1 MANNAIDMQ
10 DTSISIAEGSDYGS
24 DLDEAT
30 VDALFSH
37 TSPVAV
43 DNPEAPTILDDH
55 GDERPLARLAKIRQ
69 NLHEALAGLDEVTR
83 SLRPEA
89 LQRDDSTRTIEIE
102 YDGQERSI
110 FSPPPPD
117 ANQQRRREQA
127 PEVPIPEEQDDRSPL
142 LRFRTPPKKCLSV
155 TDLISPAWCE
165 LQYFYNLS
173 KYGRVKRTKA
183 MKQGSSV
190 HKVLEEQVHTEVPVD
205 VVTKED
211 KFALRLWNVIQGLR
225 TLRQTGMT
233 REMEVWGVVEGEV
246 VNGVVDQI
254 TTTCPDVEA
263 EGRMLEDAEGGRE
276 DSGKVK
282 ALEQDQ
288 RTLTQYFAG
297 PQQVSILEKSGSR
310 LEQNGGAW
318 LGTLQ
323 EERERPTTFYIVD
336 VKTRQSKTLP
346 PSGSQTRPTHYQLMM
361 YHRLFTDL
369 ASNSVPADRIFAR
382 YDVDPNLP
390 FSDTFIA
397 QMSSLSLEA
406 EDIPSAGTEAWDAPS
421 QASSRA
427 QDPLDVLLAHNTLT
441 TLWTLMIQK
450 YTHLKTSPTTTISPL
465 LTAEFRSSSSGD
477 LLGRKHFLFSAE
489 QLQRYISDE
498 LSWWRGERQTKGVE
512 VEEAYKCRLC
522 EFVEGCTWRKE
533 KVEEGVRRAR
543 VRKEGKTMVGQKGG

>member
-1 MANNAIDMQ
+1 MADNAGAMQ
-10 DTSISIAEGSDYGS
+10 DTSISIADGSDYGS

-55 GDERPLARLAKIRQ
+55 GDDRPLARLAKIRQ

-83 SLRPEA
+83 SLRPEG
-89 LQRDDSTRTIEIE
+89 LQRDDSTGPIAIE

-110 FSPPPPD
+110 FSPPPRD
-117 ANQQRRREQA
+117 EKQQGHREQES
-127 PEVPIPEEQDDRSPL
+127 EVIAEEDTRSPL

-211 KFALRLWNVIQGLR
+211 KFALRIWNVIQGLR

-263 EGRMLEDAEGGRE
+263 EGRMLEDAEGGKQE
-276 DSGKVK
+276 SGKAK

-288 RTLTQYFAG
+288 RTLIQYFAG
-297 PQQVSILEKSGSR
+297 SQQGSILERSGSR
-310 LEQNGGAW
+310 LEQNGGGAW

-323 EERERPTTFYIVD
+323 EQKERPTKLYIVD
-336 VKTRQSKTLP
+336 VKTRQSRTLP

-361 YHRLFTDL
+361 YHRLFSDL
-369 ASNSVPADRIFAR
+369 AANNVPADRIFAR
-382 YDVDPNLP
+382 YDVHPDVP
-390 FSDTFIA
+390 FSDTFVA
-397 QMSSLSLEA
+397 QMSNLSLEA
-406 EDIPSAGTEAWDAPS
+406 EAMAPASTDPWDATQS
-421 QASSRA
+421 TEA
-427 QDPLDVLLAHNTLT
+427 QDPLDVLLAHNTLS
-441 TLWTLMIQK
+441 TLWTLMIQEF
-450 YTHLKTSPTTTISPL
+450 THLTTTPTTTISSL
-465 LTAEFRSSSSGD
+465 LTAEFRTSSSGD
-477 LLGRKHFLFSAE
+477 LLGRKHFLFSAS
-489 QLQRYISDE
+489 QLEEYISDE
-498 LSWWRGERQTKGVE
+498 LSWWRGERSTKGVE

-522 EFVEGCTWRKE
+522 EFAEGCTWRAE

-543 VRKEGKTMVGQKGG
+543 VRKEGKTMVGKKGG